1 MIESTNSNSNYLSV
15 DIKESPNTTPRNISP
30 ILTPRAKSPTYPDL
44 FMTSHSSVLFS
55 TGGALT
61 ADNHNIQSI
70 PLSALRSESIVNNVN
85 ALLSE
90 GIESK
95 QEESFESKDHS
106 TKAKP
111 LNTDTNSL
119 GMTLDDI
126 VNMYRLKGNSHNEN
140 HYMSETSSNASSC
153 SSVCGWSYGGSSN
166 INGSS
171 EHNNILE
178 NKHGQG
184 NGKEKLGGNNGNSRN
199 SNHHYSQFKR
209 SDSMSR
215 FGLDPIPEMYV
226 PEDPPVF
233 QPLVPPA
240 VVVPKPFSENISFPT
255 TLQPRANDRLNICRP
270 AGVPNAE
277 LTTTQ
282 INQQQKQFTVTSFNS
297 STNVTSV
304 PPIVLN
310 HSPPNSSKE
319 SYIRVS
325 NINIL

>member
-1 MIESTNSNSNYLSV
+1 MSSN
-15 DIKESPNTTPRNISP
+15 
-30 ILTPRAKSPTYPDL
+30 
-44 FMTSHSSVLFS
+44 SSVLFS
-55 TGGALT
+55 TGGVIT
-61 ADNHNIQSI
+61 ADNNNMQSI
-70 PLSALRSESIVNNVN
+70 PLSALRSDSIVNNVN

-90 GIESK
+90 GIENK
-95 QEESFESKDHS
+95 QEKSFESKDLT
-106 TKAKP
+106 TKTEP

-153 SSVCGWSYGGSSN
+153 SSVCGWSYGGSNN

-171 EHNNILE
+171 EHNGILE

-184 NGKEKLGGNNGNSRN
+184 YGKEKMGGNNANSRN
-199 SNHHYSQFKR
+199 SNHHLSQFRR

-215 FGLDPIPEMYV
+215 FGLDPIPEYDV
-226 PEDPPVF
+226 PEDPLIF

-270 AGVPNAE
+270 VVVPNAAS
-277 LTTTQ
+277 TTAQ
-282 INQQQKQFTVTSFNS
+282 ISQQQKQFPVTSLNS
-297 STNVTSV
+297 STNVTNV
-304 PPIVLN
+304 PSIVLN
-310 HSPPNSSKE
+310 HSQASSSTE
-319 SYIRVS
+319 SYIQVS
-325 NINIL
+325 NISML